1 LGGVKPPPLFRDR
14 PRAVQVVLG
23 LVAPIGF
30 GALCG
35 YLLGTSQPWFNIL
48 MLLAGVGGVGAGFE
62 HPGPR
67 EGALRGIVG
76 GVLFAAALFACFRL
90 RALPALVPLPLPLPG
105 MVMVYAVM
113 GAPLGALGGR
123 LRQRSEDRRAAS
135 APMTPPG
142 AT

>member
-1 LGGVKPPPLFRDR
+1 VKPPPLFRDR
-14 PRAVQVVLG
+14 SRVVQIFLR
-23 LVAPIGF
+23 LIAPLAF

-35 YLLGTSQPWFNIL
+35 YLLGASQPWFNGV
-48 MLLAGVGGVGAGFE
+48 MLLAGIGGIGAGFE
-62 HPGPR
+62 HL
-67 EGALRGIVG
+67 GARDGARRGIVG

-105 MVMVYAVM
+105 MAVVYAVM

-135 APMTPPG
+135 APVSPPG

>member
-1 LGGVKPPPLFRDR
+1 MKLPPLFRDR
-14 PRAVQVVLG
+14 PRVVQIFLG
-23 LVAPIGF
+23 LIAPLAS

-35 YLLGTSQPWFNIL
+35 YLLGASQPWFNGA
-48 MLLAGVGGVGAGFE
+48 MLLAGLGGIGAGFE
-62 HPGPR
+62 HL
-67 EGALRGIVG
+67 GARDGARRGIVG

-105 MVMVYAVM
+105 MVVVYAVM

-123 LRQRSEDRRAAS
+123 LRQRSEDRRAAP
-135 APMTPPG
+135 APVSPPG